1 MFFVNHFVRI
11 AAVLVAL
18 IGLVSCSAFF
28 SQSKTEP
35 TKPSDRKVVENSFK
49 NGIIDVISSYFYFL
63 RRY

>member
-28 SQSKTEP
+28 P
-35 TKPSDRKVVENSFK
+35 KVKQNPLNLQIER
-49 NGIIDVISSYFYFL
+49 L
-63 RRY
+63 